1 MKPPVGAPLKRSAV
15 DRYGILFEYRTSV
28 QVRITLNA
36 VAVNMTSEA
45 DEAKG
50 VRRLPEGMGGLAKG
64 LAIIEAFSPHRTRLT
79 VSEAAQSSATSRAS
93 ARRCLLTLTEL
104 GYLEFDG
111 KYFRPQPRLLAL
123 SAAYSG
129 TRSLPQIA
137 QPFLMA
143 ARDEL
148 HESISLAVLDR
159 EAALFVARAEAERL
173 VTTGISIG
181 TRIDLY
187 CSATGRVL
195 LMSWADER
203 LAAYLDR
210 VKIEARTK
218 HSLIKKTALREA
230 VRNARTQGHA
240 FTDQELEIGLR
251 SIAVPVLD
259 SRGQVVAAMSASAS
273 TARISLQQMIRGF
286 VPVLRVNADALGRAL

>member
-1 MKPPVGAPLKRSAV
+1 M
-15 DRYGILFEYRTSV
+15 
-28 QVRITLNA
+28 
-36 VAVNMTSEA
+36 AVNTTSDTNRVA
-45 DEAKG
+45 GAG
-50 VRRLPEGMGGLAKG
+50 RLPEGMGGLAKG

-79 VSEAAQSSATSRAS
+79 VSEAAEASATSRAS

-137 QPFLMA
+137 QPFLKA

-159 EAALFVARAEAERL
+159 DTALFIARSEAERL
-173 VTTGISIG
+173 VTTGISVG

-195 LMSWADER
+195 LTAWSDER
-203 LAAYLDR
+203 LLAYLDGI
-210 VKIEARTK
+210 KAEARTR
-218 HSLIKKTALREA
+218 HSLIKKSALRDV
-230 VRNARTQGHA
+230 VRNARAQGFA

-251 SIAVPVLD
+251 SIAIPVLD
-259 SRGQVVAAMSASAS
+259 SRGTVVAAMSASAS
-273 TARISLQQMIRGF
+273 SARVTIQQMIKSF
-286 VPVLRVNADALGRAL
+286 VPVLRASADGLGRAL

>member
-1 MKPPVGAPLKRSAV
+1 
-15 DRYGILFEYRTSV
+15 
-28 QVRITLNA
+28 
-36 VAVNMTSEA
+36 MTSEA
-45 DEAKG
+45 SEAKG

-137 QPFLMA
+137 QPFLKA

-159 EAALFVARAEAERL
+159 DAALFVARAEAERL

-181 TRIDLY
+181 TRVDLY

-195 LMSWADER
+195 LTPWTDER
-203 LAAYLDR
+203 LSLYLDG
-210 VKIEARTK
+210 VKIEPRTK
-218 HSLIKKTALREA
+218 HSLVKKAALREA
-230 VRNARTQGHA
+230 VRNARAQGYA

-259 SRGQVVAAMSASAS
+259 SRGHVVAAMSASAS
-273 TARISLQQMIRGF
+273 SARISLQPMIRGF
-286 VPVLRVNADALGRAL
+286 VPVLRANADALGRAL

>member
-1 MKPPVGAPLKRSAV
+1 MPA
-15 DRYGILFEYRTSV
+15 
-28 QVRITLNA
+28 
-36 VAVNMTSEA
+36 AVNTNHETG
-45 DEAKG
+45 AKAG
-50 VRRLPEGMGGLAKG
+50 SARLPEGMGGLAKG
-64 LAIIEAFSPHRTRLT
+64 LAIIEAFSPQHTRLT
-79 VSEAAQSSATSRAS
+79 VSDAAQASGTSRAS

-129 TRSLPQIA
+129 TRTLPQIA

-143 ARDEL
+143 ARDRL

-159 EAALFVARAEAERL
+159 DAALFVARAEAERL

-195 LMSWADER
+195 LAAWDDAR
-203 LAAYLDR
+203 LSSYFDR
-210 VKIEARTK
+210 VKVEARTRY
-218 HSLIKKTALREA
+218 SLLKKAALREA
-230 VRNARTQGHA
+230 VRNAGKQGYA

-251 SIAVPVLD
+251 SIAVPVVD
-259 SRGQVVAAMSASAS
+259 SRGIVVAAMSASAS
-273 TARISLQQMIRGF
+273 SARISLQQMLKSF
-286 VPVLRVNADALGRAL
+286 VPALRATADGLGRAL

>member
-1 MKPPVGAPLKRSAV
+1 M
-15 DRYGILFEYRTSV
+15 
-28 QVRITLNA
+28 
-36 VAVNMTSEA
+36 AVNTTSDTHKA
-45 DEAKG
+45 AG
-50 VRRLPEGMGGLAKG
+50 AGRLPEGMGGLAKG

-79 VSEAAQSSATSRAS
+79 VSEAAEASGTSRAS

-123 SAAYSG
+123 SSAYSG

-137 QPFLMA
+137 QPFLKA

-159 EAALFVARAEAERL
+159 DAALFVARSEAERL

-195 LMSWADER
+195 LSTWSDER
-203 LAAYLDR
+203 LSAYFDR
-210 VKIEARTK
+210 VRTEARTK
-218 HSLIKKTALREA
+218 HSLIKKSALRDA
-230 VRNARTQGHA
+230 VRNAMAQGYA

-251 SIAVPVLD
+251 SIAIPVMD
-259 SRGQVVAAMSASAS
+259 SRGVVVAAMSASAS
-273 TARISLQQMIRGF
+273 SARVSIPQMVKSF
-286 VPVLRVNADALGRAL
+286 VPVLRASADGLGRAL

>member
-1 MKPPVGAPLKRSAV
+1 M
-15 DRYGILFEYRTSV
+15 
-28 QVRITLNA
+28 
-36 VAVNMTSEA
+36 AVNTTPDTHKAAGEA
-45 DEAKG
+45 
-50 VRRLPEGMGGLAKG
+50 RLPEGMGGLAKG
-64 LAIIEAFSPHRTRLT
+64 LAIIEAFSAQRTRLT
-79 VSEAAQSSATSRAS
+79 VSEAAEASATSRAS

-129 TRSLPQIA
+129 TRSLPQVA
-137 QPFLMA
+137 QPFLKA

-159 EAALFVARAEAERL
+159 DAALFVARAEAERL

-195 LMSWADER
+195 LSGWSDER
-203 LAAYLDR
+203 LSAYLDR
-210 VKIEARTK
+210 VRIEARTK
-218 HSLIKKTALREA
+218 HSLVKKTALRDA
-230 VRNARTQGHA
+230 VRNDRIHGYA

-251 SIAVPVLD
+251 SIAIPVVD
-259 SRGQVVAAMSASAS
+259 SRGAVVAAMSASAS
-273 TARISLQQMIRGF
+273 TARVSIQQMVKSF
-286 VPVLRVNADALGRAL
+286 VPVLRTNADALGRAL

>member
-1 MKPPVGAPLKRSAV
+1 M
-15 DRYGILFEYRTSV
+15 
-28 QVRITLNA
+28 
-36 VAVNMTSEA
+36 AVNMTSEA
-45 DEAKG
+45 GETN

-79 VSEAAQSSATSRAS
+79 VSEAAQSSSTSRAS

-137 QPFLMA
+137 QPFLKA
-143 ARDEL
+143 ARDDL

-159 EAALFVARAEAERL
+159 DAALFVARAEAERL

-181 TRIDLY
+181 TRVDLY

-195 LMSWADER
+195 LTSWTDER
-203 LAAYLDR
+203 LSAYLDR
-210 VKIEARTK
+210 VKIVARTR
-218 HSLIKKTALREA
+218 HSLVKKAALREA
-230 VRNARTQGHA
+230 VRNARTQGYA

-259 SRGQVVAAMSASAS
+259 SRGHVVAAMSGSAS
-273 TARISLQQMIRGF
+273 SARISLQQMIKGF
-286 VPVLRVNADALGRAL
+286 VPVLRANADALGRAL

>member
-1 MKPPVGAPLKRSAV
+1 MTSRTNIDWHSV
-15 DRYGILFEYRTSV
+15 LFVYRTSV
-28 QVRITLNA
+28 QARIPLIFMAVKTNA
-36 VAVNMTSEA
+36 DTHNVAGA
-45 DEAKG
+45 G
-50 VRRLPEGMGGLAKG
+50 RLPEGMGGLAKG

-79 VSEAAQSSATSRAS
+79 VSEAAEASATSRAS

-129 TRSLPQIA
+129 TRSLPQVA
-137 QPFLMA
+137 QPFLKA

-159 EAALFVARAEAERL
+159 DAALFVARSEAERL

-195 LMSWADER
+195 LSGWSDER
-203 LAAYLDR
+203 LSAYLDR

-218 HSLIKKTALREA
+218 HSLVKKSALRDA
-230 VRNARTQGHA
+230 VRNARAQGYA

-251 SIAVPVLD
+251 SIAIPVVD
-259 SRGQVVAAMSASAS
+259 SRGVVVAAMSASAS
-273 TARISLQQMIRGF
+273 SARVSIQQMVSSF
-286 VPVLRVNADALGRAL
+286 VPVLRASADGLGRAL

>member
-1 MKPPVGAPLKRSAV
+1 M
-15 DRYGILFEYRTSV
+15 
-28 QVRITLNA
+28 
-36 VAVNMTSEA
+36 AVNMTSDA
-45 DEAKG
+45 QKG
-50 VRRLPEGMGGLAKG
+50 AQRLPEGMGGLAKG

-79 VSEAAQSSATSRAS
+79 VSEAAETSGTSRAS

-137 QPFLMA
+137 QPFLKA

-148 HESISLAVLDR
+148 RESISLAVLDR
-159 EAALFVARAEAERL
+159 DAALFVARSEAERL
-173 VTTGISIG
+173 VTTGISMG

-195 LMSWADER
+195 LSAFSEER

-210 VKIEARTK
+210 AKIEARTK
-218 HSLIKKTALREA
+218 HSLVKKAQLREA
-230 VRNARTQGHA
+230 VRNARTDGYA

-259 SRGQVVAAMSASAS
+259 SRGAIVAAMSASAS
-273 TARISLQQMIRGF
+273 SARVSMQQMIKGF
-286 VPVLRVNADALGRAL
+286 LPVLRANADNMGRAL

>member
-1 MKPPVGAPLKRSAV
+1 M
-15 DRYGILFEYRTSV
+15 
-28 QVRITLNA
+28 
-36 VAVNMTSEA
+36 AVNTTSDMYKA
-45 DEAKG
+45 AG
-50 VRRLPEGMGGLAKG
+50 AGRLPEGMGGLAKG
-64 LAIIEAFSPHRTRLT
+64 LAIIETFSPQRTRLT
-79 VSEAAQSSATSRAS
+79 VSEAAEASATSRAS

-129 TRSLPQIA
+129 TRSLPQVA
-137 QPFLMA
+137 QPFLKA

-159 EAALFVARAEAERL
+159 DAALFVARSEAERL

-195 LMSWADER
+195 LSGWPEER
-203 LAAYLDR
+203 LSAYLDR
-210 VKIEARTK
+210 TKIEARTE
-218 HSLIKKTALREA
+218 HSLVKRTALRDA
-230 VRNARTQGHA
+230 VRNARTQGYA

-251 SIAVPVLD
+251 SIAIPVVD
-259 SRGQVVAAMSASAS
+259 SRGAVVAAMSASAS
-273 TARISLQQMIRGF
+273 TARVSIQQMVKSF
-286 VPVLRVNADALGRAL
+286 VPVLRANADALGRAL

>member
-1 MKPPVGAPLKRSAV
+1 MTLDTQKAENVG
-15 DRYGILFEYRTSV
+15 
-28 QVRITLNA
+28 
-36 VAVNMTSEA
+36 
-45 DEAKG
+45 
-50 VRRLPEGMGGLAKG
+50 RLPEGMGGLAKG

-79 VSEAAQSSATSRAS
+79 VSEAAEVSATSRAS

-137 QPFLMA
+137 QPFLNA
-143 ARDEL
+143 ARGEL

-159 EAALFVARAEAERL
+159 DAALFVARSEAERL

-195 LMSWADER
+195 LSAWSDDQ
-203 LAAYLDR
+203 LSAYIEG

-218 HSLIKKTALREA
+218 HSLIKKAALREA
-230 VRNARTQGHA
+230 VRNARMQGYA
-240 FTDQELEIGLR
+240 
-251 SIAVPVLD
+251 
-259 SRGQVVAAMSASAS
+259 
-273 TARISLQQMIRGF
+273 
-286 VPVLRVNADALGRAL
+286 

>member
-1 MKPPVGAPLKRSAV
+1 MQA
-15 DRYGILFEYRTSV
+15 SV
-28 QVRITLNA
+28 NTIVETCRKSG
-36 VAVNMTSEA
+36 SE
-45 DEAKG
+45 
-50 VRRLPEGMGGLAKG
+50 RLPEGMGGLAKG
-64 LAIIEAFSPHRTRLT
+64 LAIIETFSPHRTRLT
-79 VSEAAQSSATSRAS
+79 VSEAAEASRTSRAS

-137 QPFLMA
+137 QPFLKA

-148 HESISLAVLDR
+148 HESASLAVLDR
-159 EAALFVARAEAERL
+159 DAALFVARAEAERL
-173 VTTGISIG
+173 VTTGISVG

-195 LMSWADER
+195 LAAWGDER

-210 VKIEARTK
+210 TTIEVRTK
-218 HSLIKKTALREA
+218 YSLVKKAALREA
-230 VRNARTQGHA
+230 VRSASRQGFA
-240 FTDQELEIGLR
+240 TTDQELEIGLR
-251 SIAVPVLD
+251 SIAVPVID
-259 SRGQVVAAMSASAS
+259 SRGTLVGAMSASAS
-273 TARISLQQMIRGF
+273 TTRISLAQMIKGF
-286 VPVLRVNADALGRAL
+286 VPVLRANADALGRAL

>member
-1 MKPPVGAPLKRSAV
+1 MTPPKADDAV
-15 DRYGILFEYRTSV
+15 VDSRLVLFEYRTSV
-28 QVRITLNA
+28 QARIHGMPP
-36 VAVNMTSEA
+36 AVNTTDETSKAGSE
-45 DEAKG
+45 
-50 VRRLPEGMGGLAKG
+50 RLPEGMGGLAKG
-64 LAIIEAFSPHRTRLT
+64 LAIIEAFSSHRTRMT
-79 VSEAAQSSATSRAS
+79 VSEAAQASSTSRAS

-129 TRSLPQIA
+129 TRALPQIA
-137 QPFLMA
+137 QPFLKA

-148 HESISLAVLDR
+148 QESISLAVLDR
-159 EAALFVARAEAERL
+159 DAALFVARAEAERL

-195 LMSWADER
+195 L
-203 LAAYLDR
+203 AAWDDARTSTYFDR
-210 VKIEARTK
+210 VKVEARTK
-218 HSLIKKTALREA
+218 YSLLKKAALREA
-230 VRNARTQGHA
+230 VRSASKQGYA

-251 SIAVPVLD
+251 SIAVPVVD
-259 SRGQVVAAMSASAS
+259 SRGILVAAMSASAS
-273 TARISLQQMIRGF
+273 SARISLQQMLKSF
-286 VPVLRVNADALGRAL
+286 VPVLRATADGLGRAL

>member
-1 MKPPVGAPLKRSAV
+1 MAVNTSADGNQAV
-15 DRYGILFEYRTSV
+15 DAG
-28 QVRITLNA
+28 
-36 VAVNMTSEA
+36 
-45 DEAKG
+45 
-50 VRRLPEGMGGLAKG
+50 RLPEGMGGLAKG
-64 LAIIEAFSPHRTRLT
+64 LAIIEAFSPHRTRMT
-79 VSEAAQSSATSRAS
+79 VSEAALASATSRAS

-129 TRSLPQIA
+129 ARSLPQIA
-137 QPFLMA
+137 QPFLAA

-159 EAALFVARAEAERL
+159 DAALFVARAEAERL
-173 VTTGISIG
+173 VTTGIAVG

-195 LMSWADER
+195 LSPWSDER
-203 LAAYLDR
+203 LSAYLDR
-210 VKIEARTK
+210 AKIEARTR
-218 HSLIKKTALREA
+218 HSLVRKTALRDA
-230 VRNARTQGHA
+230 VRGARAQGYA

-251 SIAVPVLD
+251 SVAIPVAD
-259 SRGQVVAAMSASAS
+259 SRGAVVAAMSASAS
-273 TARISLQQMIRGF
+273 TARVSLQQMVKSF
-286 VPVLRVNADALGRAL
+286 VPVLRANADGLGRAL